1 MHYRPEDFT
10 GLIDAETV
18 AITLALL
25 NRYKPMLLATLQI
38 PTHNFKAP

>member
-1 MHYRPEDFT
+1 MHYRPDNFT

-25 NRYKPMLLATLQI
+25 NRYKPMLLETLQI
-38 PTHNFKAP
+38 PTHDFKTP